1 MSDRDEVP
9 CILSSLDPL
18 LSARIVRRVP
28 MLYTAG
34 ADSALDR
41 PEHVRAASSVTW
53 VGDRL
58 ALVQDDANF
67 VALVD
72 TATGLAEA
80 VTLPAGKDDARTFD
94 VERGNK
100 KHKLDLEAMT
110 RVPLDDG
117 ALLLAFGSGS
127 RKRRENVL
135 TLRFE
140 GRGDRPRAGDPSI
153 VPLPDF
159 YAALRGTAS
168 FAGSDMNIE
177 GALYLDGHIRLFG
190 RGNGEAKDG
199 LHPLDATCDIDW
211 TALAAHI
218 ANPDGDTLPAITRIT
233 QYELGDVDGVRYGFT
248 DAIRA
253 TRTRVLYSAAAEAS
267 KDSESDGAVGGSS
280 LGVLSSEH
288 RGEGCWAP
296 VVDADGSP
304 FAGKIEGLVLDP
316 SDPMRAFV
324 VVDVDDHTCPS
335 ELCEVALSGPWFV
348 R

>member
-1 MSDRDEVP
+1 MPDRPDVP
-9 CILSSLDPL
+9 RVRSTLDAEL
-18 LSARIVRRVP
+18 EARIVRRQP
-28 MLYTAG
+28 MLYADG
-34 ADSALDR
+34 ADHAIDR
-41 PEHVRAASSVTW
+41 PAHVRAASSVTW
-53 VGDRL
+53 LGDRL

-72 TATGLAEA
+72 PRTGLAES

-110 RVPLDDG
+110 RVPTDEG

-127 RKRRENVL
+127 KKRRENVL
-135 TLRFE
+135 TLDF
-140 GRGDRPRAGDPSI
+140 GGAGDRPRPGAPRI

-159 YAALRGTAS
+159 YAALRETPT

-177 GALYLDGHIRLFG
+177 GALYLDGVIRLFG

-199 LHPLDATCDIDW
+199 LEPLDATCDVDW
-211 TALAAHI
+211 DALSAHI
-218 ANPDGDTLPAITRIT
+218 AQPDRDTLPVITRVT
-233 QYELGDVDGVRYGFT
+233 QYDLGVLDGVRFGFT

-253 TRTRVLYSAAAEAS
+253 TKTRILYSAAAEAS
-267 KDSESDGAVGGSS
+267 KDAESDGEVGGSC
-280 LGVLSSEH
+280 LGVLPGD
-288 RGEGCWAP
+288 RRAAGRWAP
-296 VVDADGSP
+296 VLDADGSA
-304 FAGKIEGLVLDP
+304 FGGKIEGLVLDP
-316 SDPMRAFV
+316 ADPMRAFV

-335 ELCEVALSGPWFV
+335 ELCEVVLRGPWFT